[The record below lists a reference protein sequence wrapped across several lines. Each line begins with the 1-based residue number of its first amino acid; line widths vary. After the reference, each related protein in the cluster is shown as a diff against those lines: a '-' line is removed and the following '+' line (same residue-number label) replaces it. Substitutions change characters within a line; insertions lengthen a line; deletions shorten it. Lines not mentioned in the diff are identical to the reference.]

1 MKLQNVLT
9 FRLSVLKAI
18 GIALWAV
25 GFYFA
30 IIKEINNKTDD
41 SLTSYAE
48 ALITDYLAGV
58 PCPTPTTAQA
68 TTTIYTPC
76 RTSMPRA
83 TRT

>member
-41 SLTSYAE
+41 SLTNYAE
-48 ALITDYLAGV
+48 ALITD
-58 PCPTPTTAQA
+58 
-68 TTTIYTPC
+68 
-76 RTSMPRA
+76 
-83 TRT
+83 